1 MYDYNRMSRKK
12 PKRLNR
18 IRIKKKYKVCILFS
32 INCLF
37 VVVKK
42 VIFRSQ
48 SGNLSFFNA
57 YEPGHEKKSLPRIL
71 ISTFVVRCLN
81 SKIHVAAMHS
91 YTFFNI

>member
-12 PKRLNR
+12 KPKCLNR
-18 IRIKKKYKVCILFS
+18 IRIKKKYTVCILFS
-32 INCLF
+32 TSVLF

-57 YEPGHEKKSLPRIL
+57 YEPGHEKKS
-71 ISTFVVRCLN
+71 V
-81 SKIHVAAMHS
+81 S
-91 YTFFNI
+91 YTICEL